1 MESSVYMRE
10 LTNASSQNLKL
21 IQPVDTPKVCLFAEN
36 PMFLLPLGHKI
47 LSA

>member
-10 LTNASSQNLKL
+10 LTNTSSQNLKL
-21 IQPVDTPKVCLFAEN
+21 IQPIDSLKVCHFAEN
-36 PMFLLPLGHKI
+36 PVFLLPLGHKI

>member
-1 MESSVYMRE
+1 MYVRE

-21 IQPVDTPKVCLFAEN
+21 IQPVDTLKVFLFAEN
-36 PMFLLPLGHKI
+36 PVFLLPLGHKI